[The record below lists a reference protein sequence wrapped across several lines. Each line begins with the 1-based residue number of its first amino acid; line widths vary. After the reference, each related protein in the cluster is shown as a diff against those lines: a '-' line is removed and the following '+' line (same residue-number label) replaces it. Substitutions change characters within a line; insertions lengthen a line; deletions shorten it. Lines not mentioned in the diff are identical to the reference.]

1 MHLTPP
7 PHLKNSLKNVTI
19 IIFNFVMEF
28 NVFGL
33 YCYWIEGIKK
43 CIYIRTWPSL
53 SITISFQPS
62 CCLTHNILS
71 YFFAVKD
78 KRCLQM
84 CIYIEIYK
92 GKHWQFLSLLHERTG
107 ALLGKAAEERM
118 CIKNISTIREEKW
131 VDEPFLEGDLGAFL
145 NNLVMKI

>member
-1 MHLTPP
+1 ML
-7 PHLKNSLKNVTI
+7 LNRRN
-19 IIFNFVMEF
+19 
-28 NVFGL
+28 
-33 YCYWIEGIKK
+33 KK

-84 CIYIEIYK
+84 CIYIDIYK
-92 GKHWQFLSLLHERTG
+92 GKHWQFLSLLHERIG

-118 CIKNISTIREEKW
+118 YIKNILSIREEKW
-131 VDEPFLEGDLGAFL
+131 VDESFLENEMGAFIDI
-145 NNLVMKI
+145 LVKKKILQFSQFWIFFTSSFIFEFLDY